1 MTKYKPSELK
11 KRYESAERQKSHW
24 RAIYED
30 AYRYALP
37 DRNLYDGY
45 YDGNVPGQDKMS
57 KVFDST
63 AMQSTQ
69 KFANRIQSGL
79 FPPQQSWC
87 RLQPGEQIPEERQI
101 EVQQIL
107 DRYSDQMFS
116 VMRQSKFDLAIG
128 EFLQELA
135 IGTAVLLIQPGDD
148 VEPIRYTCIPTFL
161 ISFDEGPN
169 GSVEKVYRKMKRPYE
184 VLDQEFP
191 DINIPPNMAK
201 KYEQDPTQLVE
212 MIEGTYFDKTTGNV
226 HYQIISD
233 NGQDELVYR
242 NLKSFPWVISRYSKT
257 AGERYGRG
265 PVLLALPDTKSL
277 NVTKQ
282 LALKNASLSIG
293 GVFTASDDGVLNPN
307 TVRIVPGAIIP
318 VARNGGPQGESLKPL
333 PRSGDAQLTQFTA
346 NDLISSIKTIMLD
359 ESLPPDTMS
368 ARSATEIQE
377 RMKQLSQNLGSAFG
391 RLISETMYPIVRR
404 TLELMNELGMI
415 ELPLKVNGLQVKI
428 SPTAPL
434 AMAQNMEKVNEVL
447 NYMKILQGLGPQG
460 QLFLNQEKAM
470 DFIADNLG
478 IPASLRT
485 TPEERQAL
493 IQQAQQMAQM
503 AQQQG
508 MMDGPGPGTEN
519 PIPEQQ

>member
-508 MMDGPGPGTEN
+508 MMDGPGPGTED

>member
-1 MTKYKPSELK
+1 MTKLKPQELK
-11 KRYESAERQKSHW
+11 KRFEQAERQKAHW

-37 DRNLYDGY
+37 NKNLYDGY
-45 YDGNVPGQDKMS
+45 YEGSVPGQNKMS

-79 FPPQQSWC
+79 FPPQQAWC
-87 RLQPGEQIPEERQI
+87 RLQPGEQIPEERSI

-107 DRYSDQMFS
+107 DKYSDQMFS

-135 IGTAVLLIQPGDD
+135 IGTAVMLILPGDE
-148 VEPIRYTCIPTFL
+148 VEPIRYTCIPTFQ
-161 ISFDEGPN
+161 ISYDEGPN
-169 GSVEKVYRKMKRPYE
+169 GSVEKVYRKFKRPYE

-191 DINIPPNMAK
+191 DIKIPANMAK
-201 KYEQDPTQLVE
+201 RYEQNPTEEVELV
-212 MIEGTYFDKTTGNV
+212 EGTYFDKQTGNI
-226 HYQIISD
+226 HYQVISYEGD
-233 NGQDELVYR
+233 IELVYR
-242 NLKSFPWVISRYSKT
+242 ELKSFPWVISRYSKT

-265 PVLLALPDTKSL
+265 PVLLALPDIKSL
-277 NVTKQ
+277 NTTKN
-282 LALKNASLSIG
+282 LGLKNASLSIG

-318 VARNGGPQGESLKPL
+318 VARNGGSQGESLKPL
-333 PRSGDAQLTQFTA
+333 PRSGDPQLTQFTS
-346 NDLISSIKTIMLD
+346 NDLIASIKTIMLD
-359 ESLPPDTMS
+359 ESLPPDNMS

-447 NYMKILQGLGPQG
+447 NYMQILQGLGPQG
-460 QLFLNQEKAM
+460 QLFLNQDKAM

-478 IPASLRT
+478 IPATLRT

-503 AQQQG
+503 AQQEG
-508 MMDGPGPGTEN
+508 MMDGQGPGTED
-519 PIPEQQ
+519 PIPQQQ